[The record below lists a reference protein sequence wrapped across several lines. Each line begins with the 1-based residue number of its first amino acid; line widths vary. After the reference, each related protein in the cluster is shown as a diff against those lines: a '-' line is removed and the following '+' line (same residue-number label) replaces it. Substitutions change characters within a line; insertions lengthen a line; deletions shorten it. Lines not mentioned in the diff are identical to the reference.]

1 MPFDARFPRRHLT
14 PTDRKIL
21 SVLLE
26 ENGPGEILIA
36 LGQYLA
42 HELEDL
48 HRGDA
53 YRSQL
58 CRIARE
64 IADAPTRP

>member
-1 MPFDARFPRRHLT
+1 MPEVRFPRRHLT

-21 SVLLE
+21 GILLE
-26 ENGPGEILIA
+26 ENGPAEVLIA

-42 HELEDL
+42 HELHDRD
-48 HRGDA
+48 RGDD

-58 CRIARE
+58 YRIARE